1 MLSEELEQVLID
13 QDEEKYFQVGSQIP
27 SLEKVALVKFLED
40 NIYVLMTYLGLILS
54 LHVTS

>member
-1 MLSEELEQVLID
+1 MLSEELEQVLIG